1 MRRLEHL
8 TLVLMLDVNHT
19 DPPASGV
26 DTDGPTFYDLH
37 IAPPGRFEHH
47 HSELLGAE
55 PAGAPRVRY
64 RNRLG
69 REIGTMPADQAR
81 TGEDVRAG
89 QRNIEPAF
97 RRRRISTLRRIVKPS
112 SAPAMRLGR
121 LRHGLEKRDL
131 GRIGGREH
139 VATTVEI

>member
-8 TLVLMLDVNHT
+8 TLVLMLDVNRT
-19 DPPASGV
+19 NPPASSV
-26 DTDGPTFYDLH
+26 DADGPAFYNLH
-37 IAPPGRFEHH
+37 VARAGRFQHH

-69 REIGTMPADQAR
+69 REIGKMPADQAR
-81 TGEDVRAG
+81 IGDDVRTS
-89 QRNIEPAF
+89 QRNIETAF

-121 LRHGLEKRDL
+121 LRH
-131 GRIGGREH
+131 
-139 VATTVEI
+139 